1 MTSVSL
7 PILKGASAS
16 APLDDVRPRNK
27 PRASASAGRF
37 RIFGPA
43 ECVFGGNELLV
54 TLDRAES
61 SAGGLYVSSRSK
73 DNAWII
79 ECERELDQLKELQE
93 DWDTY
98 GAAPPN
104 TTAIRLAKTVVRELA
119 AANLREFRVEPSVEE
134 GICVSFRRG
143 DVYADIET
151 FNSGEV
157 VAAFSDGQG
166 TPAVWDVES
175 TDDGIRQATRRIRE
189 HLKNR
194 NS

>member
-1 MTSVSL
+1 MTTVSL
-7 PILKGASAS
+7 PIPNGVAAG
-16 APLDDVRPRNK
+16 APLIDVRPCNK
-27 PRASASAGRF
+27 PRTSASTGAF
-37 RIFGPA
+37 RIVDPP
-43 ECVFGGNELLV
+43 ECVFGANELSV
-54 TLDRAES
+54 TLDRAGS
-61 SAGGLYVSSRSK
+61 CAGVLYVSSRPK

-79 ECERELDQLKELQE
+79 ECDRELDQLNELQE
-93 DWDTY
+93 DWDTH

-104 TTAIRLAKTVVRELA
+104 TTAITLAKMVVRELA
-119 AANLREFRVEPSVEE
+119 AANLRQFRVEPSVEE

-157 VAAFSDGQG
+157 VAAFSDGRG

-175 TDDGIRQATRRIRE
+175 TDDGIRQATRLIRD
-189 HLKNR
+189 HLKNH